1 MFARKGRMFM
11 KNNAKRVLALA
22 AAGAIALGAAG
33 CGASGG
39 SSGQNA
45 SGGAGTNAAAEAGSE
60 QKEFRIFAGVSSLSP
75 DNSEKPLVKQMNEA
89 MGVTIDWDCVSGD
102 SLTEKKNLVLNAGS
116 DLPDA
121 LMGADLTDNELI
133 TSGANGQFI
142 PLEGYINE
150 TVMPN
155 LSAVIQKRPNLLA
168 SATMPDGHIYGLPR
182 VSEMGFQYSDGNEY
196 QIGAIPQFTAINT
209 KWLDEAGLKMPE
221 TVEEL
226 HTALTYFK
234 EHDMNG
240 NGDAT
245 DEIPMSFIFPE
256 SKGNWCAGI
265 GTYLAPFG
273 CTDYNADHRAI
284 KDGKVYYQA
293 ASDEYKAAI
302 AYYHNWYKEGLID
315 IEVFSQDSSQYI
327 AKGNGT
333 DARLGTFVWWE
344 IPEVVGKDRAADYA
358 YLPILKG
365 PDGTYHVNLNEQNTT
380 DHKTFSVTSACKNP
394 ELLLKWVDQMYEPLN
409 SMQAIYGPI
418 GVFFEKE
425 PDANGVY
432 VNAAPPEGETE
443 GELKAK
449 NELLG
454 PTEQLNEDYGK
465 YYYMEDRAQQR
476 LDDLKNFWFKY
487 VDDTD
492 YYPNVVFSEDEIN
505 VINDKLSDI
514 KSMTEERV
522 AHWLVDG
529 GIEDEWDGYL
539 KDLDSM
545 GLQDVV
551 GAWQSAYD
559 RYQQNLS
566 DSSADSASDS
576 TADNS

>member
-1 MFARKGRMFM
+1 MFVRKGRMAM

-22 AAGAIALGAAG
+22 AAGVIALGAAG

-234 EHDMNG
+234 EHDMLSAVVTGLAVVCAIVGVILIFLIRKNFAEN
-240 NGDAT
+240 NGD
-245 DEIPMSFIFPE
+245 SFK
-256 SKGNWCAGI
+256 SC
-265 GTYLAPFG
+265 
-273 CTDYNADHRAI
+273 
-284 KDGKVYYQA
+284 
-293 ASDEYKAAI
+293 
-302 AYYHNWYKEGLID
+302 
-315 IEVFSQDSSQYI
+315 
-327 AKGNGT
+327 
-333 DARLGTFVWWE
+333 
-344 IPEVVGKDRAADYA
+344 VVGWAMIAGGSIGSLSALAGATSIIFD
-358 YLPILKG
+358 
-365 PDGTYHVNLNEQNTT
+365 VNGSN
-380 DHKTFSVTSACKNP
+380 
-394 ELLLKWVDQMYEPLN
+394 
-409 SMQAIYGPI
+409 
-418 GVFFEKE
+418 
-425 PDANGVY
+425 
-432 VNAAPPEGETE
+432 
-443 GELKAK
+443 
-449 NELLG
+449 
-454 PTEQLNEDYGK
+454 
-465 YYYMEDRAQQR
+465 
-476 LDDLKNFWFKY
+476 
-487 VDDTD
+487 
-492 YYPNVVFSEDEIN
+492 
-505 VINDKLSDI
+505 
-514 KSMTEERV
+514 
-522 AHWLVDG
+522 
-529 GIEDEWDGYL
+529 
-539 KDLDSM
+539 
-545 GLQDVV
+545 
-551 GAWQSAYD
+551 
-559 RYQQNLS
+559 
-566 DSSADSASDS
+566 
-576 TADNS
+576 

>member
-1 MFARKGRMFM
+1 M

-22 AAGAIALGAAG
+22 AAGVIALGAAG

-226 HTALTYFK
+226 
-234 EHDMNG
+234 
-240 NGDAT
+240 
-245 DEIPMSFIFPE
+245 SR
-256 SKGNWCAGI
+256 
-265 GTYLAPFG
+265 
-273 CTDYNADHRAI
+273 RARET
-284 KDGKVYYQA
+284 GAQA
-293 ASDEYKAAI
+293 SARIWRRS
-302 AYYHNWYKEGLID
+302 
-315 IEVFSQDSSQYI
+315 
-327 AKGNGT
+327 
-333 DARLGTFVWWE
+333 DARTITPITGRLRTARYTIRQQAMSTRQPSPIITTGT
-344 IPEVVGKDRAADYA
+344 R
-358 YLPILKG
+358 KG
-365 PDGTYHVNLNEQNTT
+365 
-380 DHKTFSVTSACKNP
+380 
-394 ELLLKWVDQMYEPLN
+394 
-409 SMQAIYGPI
+409 
-418 GVFFEKE
+418 
-425 PDANGVY
+425 
-432 VNAAPPEGETE
+432 
-443 GELKAK
+443 
-449 NELLG
+449 
-454 PTEQLNEDYGK
+454 
-465 YYYMEDRAQQR
+465 
-476 LDDLKNFWFKY
+476 
-487 VDDTD
+487 
-492 YYPNVVFSEDEIN
+492 
-505 VINDKLSDI
+505 
-514 KSMTEERV
+514 
-522 AHWLVDG
+522 
-529 GIEDEWDGYL
+529 
-539 KDLDSM
+539 
-545 GLQDVV
+545 
-551 GAWQSAYD
+551 
-559 RYQQNLS
+559 
-566 DSSADSASDS
+566 
-576 TADNS
+576 